1 MPLQSR
7 FWRKTRSTGESTIT
21 QICPGVDGNRNYN
34 FRFGTVGSNHYAC
47 SDVYCGSKAFSE
59 VETRVV
65 RDILQENLSR
75 VALYVTM
82 HSFASVILYPWA
94 HDGSRSHNIF
104 DLHSVGVEMASAIH
118 RKSVP
123 DFPKYIVGNSALVLN
138 YLASGTS
145 IDYAHSIGVNLTYA
159 FELPGISED
168 LEGFNLSPDYIEQV
182 VRETWA
188 GIVVGARK
196 AGDLFMK

>member
-1 MPLQSR
+1 
-7 FWRKTRSTGESTIT
+7 
-21 QICPGVDGNRNYN
+21 
-34 FRFGTVGSNHYAC
+34 
-47 SDVYCGSKAFSE
+47 
-59 VETRVV
+59 
-65 RDILQENLSR
+65 
-75 VALYVTM
+75 
-82 HSFASVILYPWA
+82 
-94 HDGSRSHNIF
+94 
-104 DLHSVGVEMASAIH
+104 MASAIH